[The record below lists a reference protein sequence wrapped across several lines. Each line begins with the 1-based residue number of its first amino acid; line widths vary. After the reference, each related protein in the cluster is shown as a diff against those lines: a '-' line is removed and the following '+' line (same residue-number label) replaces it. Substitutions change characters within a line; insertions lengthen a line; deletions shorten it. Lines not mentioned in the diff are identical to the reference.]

1 VQDGEHYI
9 IRNFPK
15 QLKSNGFLPK
25 DASHITITEPAVFH
39 IVIHYTRE
47 AGVRSLELAI
57 GGVVRYKAVECVE
70 HLALAFQERGNMGTS
85 DAIQRSEYDRV
96 VEEHQLEKILGVARW
111 DREEKRGRRG
121 RGLL

>member
-1 VQDGEHYI
+1 VQPGGEHYI
-9 IRNFPK
+9 IRNLPK
-15 QLKSNGFLPK
+15 QLKSNGL
-25 DASHITITEPAVFH
+25 DASHTEPTVFH

-47 AGVRSLELAI
+47 AGVRSFERAI

-96 VEEHQLEKILGVARW
+96 VEEHQLEKIWGVASW

-121 RGLL
+121 GGLL